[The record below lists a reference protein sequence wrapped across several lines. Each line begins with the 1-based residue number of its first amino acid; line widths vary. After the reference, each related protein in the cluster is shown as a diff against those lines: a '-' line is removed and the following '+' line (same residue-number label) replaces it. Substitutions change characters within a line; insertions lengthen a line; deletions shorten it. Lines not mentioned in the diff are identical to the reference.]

1 VKVLLRFSTTEK
13 LSIIGEDVSKAVEKI
28 KQDLH
33 ILEAMASEMDEYLRS
48 QVLFWP
54 LSQANLPRLTV
65 GGYLMRQHRLLTLG
79 HLLNNEEI
87 ARRDAAVV
95 GFNQALDEKVV
106 RFEERAH
113 QELHARLRQWGEYLK
128 ELHDRNLAVA
138 DFYHAHVQTRAM
150 ISALIKKLQ
159 LPPYEFD
166 KRIEAQLETYDG
178 VLNNY
183 WQPGEFVWPGGWQ
196 PAYPKS
202 EYWWLYGRPR
212 G

>member
-1 VKVLLRFSTTEK
+1 MSEEVEK
-13 LSIIGEDVSKAVEKI
+13 L
-28 KQDLH
+28 KQDLY

-54 LSQANLPRLTV
+54 LSQANLPRLTI

-79 HLLNNEEI
+79 HLLNNKEI

-95 GFNQALDEKVV
+95 QFNQALDEKVV

-113 QELHARLRQWGEYLK
+113 QELHARFRQWGEYLK
-128 ELHDRNLAVA
+128 ELHDSNLAVA
-138 DFYHAHVQTRAM
+138 DFYPSHVQTRAM
-150 ISALIKKLQ
+150 ISGLIAKLR

-166 KRIEAQLETYDG
+166 ERIKSQLATYDQ
-178 VLNNY
+178 VLRNY
-183 WQPGEFVWPGGWQ
+183 WHPGEFVWPEWWK

-202 EYWWLYGRPR
+202 EYWWLYGSPR
-212 G
+212 DSS

>member
-1 VKVLLRFSTTEK
+1 MSEEVVKL
-13 LSIIGEDVSKAVEKI
+13 
-28 KQDLH
+28 KQDLFV
-33 ILEAMASEMDEYLRS
+33 LEAMASEMDEYLKS

-54 LSQANLPRLTV
+54 LSQANLPRLTL

-95 GFNQALDEKVV
+95 QFNQALDEKVV

-113 QELHARLRQWGEYLK
+113 QECHARLRQWAEYLK
-128 ELHDRNLAVA
+128 ELQDSNLTVA
-138 DFYHAHVQTRAM
+138 AFYHSHVQSRAM
-150 ISALIKKLQ
+150 IAALIAKLKR
-159 LPPYEFD
+159 PPYEFD
-166 KRIEAQLETYDG
+166 QRVETQLATYDQ
-178 VLNNY
+178 VLENC
-183 WQPGEFVWPGGWQ
+183 WVPGEFAWTDGWQ

-202 EYWWLYGRPR
+202 EYWWLYGRPQEQ

>member
-1 VKVLLRFSTTEK
+1 MSEEVEK
-13 LSIIGEDVSKAVEKI
+13 LV
-28 KQDLH
+28 QDLF
-33 ILEAMASEMDEYLRS
+33 ILGAMAAEMDEYLRS

-87 ARRDAAVV
+87 VRRDAAVV
-95 GFNQALDEKVV
+95 QFNQALDEKVV

-113 QELHARLRQWGEYLK
+113 QECHARLRQWGEYLK

-138 DFYHAHVQTRAM
+138 DFYHSHVQTRAM
-150 ISALIKKLQ
+150 IAALMAKLKR
-159 LPPYEFD
+159 PPYEFD
-166 KRIEAQLETYDG
+166 DRVEAQLATYDQ
-178 VLNNY
+178 VLKNY
-183 WQPGEFVWPGGWQ
+183 WIPGEFAWPNGWQ

-202 EYWWLYGRPR
+202 EYWWLYGSPR
-212 G
+212 DQG